1 MRLRPGRESVQ
12 VKIIVKIYPGCGT
25 ALSELRLVLTRGSWN
40 EPDFLKLE
48 QIVDKVL
55 TFSNFKSH
63 ILGSRWICLGPMSG
77 PPHLIEC

>member
-1 MRLRPGRESVQ
+1 
-12 VKIIVKIYPGCGT
+12 
-25 ALSELRLVLTRGSWN
+25 LVLTRGSWN

-63 ILGSRWICLGPMSG
+63 ILGSRWICLGPMTG
-77 PPHLIEC
+77 PPHLTEC